1 MRSDRRF
8 SQAISEGDGISLIAD
23 VGDLATARSAAGQ
36 GAEAITVRGE
46 VGDLREVTELPVLW
60 RAVGSPSEA
69 ALAGADAWL
78 VTVAN
83 AGEDTEWLVRQHAE
97 AIELGLDCVVEV
109 RTEEQLEL
117 ALELLDPEIFLLTAG
132 DDHDGHFPRRQR
144 SAAGEHIRGAG
155 PHDLGRLDRP
165 GVDRLCPFEQRLHEA
180 GDEIEVDLADVLGEA
195 RPLRVVQLVPEAQ
208 QVLLPVARQAQEEL
222 PHVRRAQVNRY
233 GGRCTPRSVTI
244 ALTYSA
250 GVTSKAGL

>member
-36 GAEAITVRGE
+36 GAEAIAVRGE

-117 ALELLDPEIFLLTAG
+117 ALELLDPEIFLLAAG
-132 DDHDGHFPRRQR
+132 DDHDGDALDGALELLPDVP
-144 SAAGEHIRGAG
+144 AGKLA
-155 PHDLGRLDRP
+155 
-165 GVDRLCPFEQRLHEA
+165 V
-180 GDEIEVDLADVLGEA
+180 ADVPVSSRE
-195 RPLRVVQLVPEAQ
+195 
-208 QVLLPVARQAQEEL
+208 QVEEL
-222 PHVRRAQVNRY
+222 ERA
-233 GGRCTPRSVTI
+233 
-244 ALTYSA
+244 
-250 GVTSKAGL
+250 